1 MKKNSLNLE
10 IWKYFLIF
18 SILILSILW
27 SFQVIFFDKY
37 YEYSKIQDAKHVANV
52 IKNNSDENLQEIINK
67 SSLEKEVCIE
77 ISDDGALPLYSST
90 YRGKGCLIGNINSL
104 IYKSDFINSN
114 KSHKTYKV
122 TNPNYKNETFVYA
135 IKLSNNNYAFI
146 NTSIEAVDG
155 TASILTKQLIFITFI
170 VLILSFI
177 ISFYISKHISKPII
191 DINNKAKLISK
202 NKIIDFNTNTN
213 INELNELSKTLENAN
228 IELNKT
234 DELRRDL
241 MANVSHDLKT
251 PLTMIKAYAEMSV
264 DLHSNNKEKQ
274 KEDMKTIIDET
285 DRLSNL
291 VTDILTLSKMQSN
304 MDELNYEE
312 FDLIQLINNILTRYK
327 YLEELENYHFNY
339 IYKNKKLL
347 VKADKTKLEQ
357 VIYNLINNAINYTG
371 ENNTVTI
378 KITNKESIKV
388 EIMDTGKGI
397 KEEDIPYIWDKY
409 YKNKKKHKRNLVGT
423 GLGLSI
429 VKQILE
435 AHNYEYGIN
444 TTINKGTTFYFY
456 IKKEDYN

>member
-1 MKKNSLNLE
+1 MKMNSLNLE

-191 DINNKAKLISK
+191 DINEKAKLISK
-202 NKIIDFNTNTN
+202 NKVIDFNTKTK
-213 INELNELSKTLENAN
+213 INELNELSKTLESAN

-274 KEDMKTIIDET
+274 QEDMKTIIDET

-291 VTDILTLSKMQSN
+291 VTDILALSKMQSN

-347 VKADKTKLEQ
+347 VKADKSKLEQ
-357 VIYNLINNAINYTG
+357 VIYNLVNNAINYTG

-444 TTINKGTTFYFY
+444 STIDKGTTFYFY
-456 IKKEDYN
+456 IRKED